1 MKDAYAFDRNFEG
14 LDQSYKE
21 MYDAYD
27 RIFTRCGLTFRPVE
41 ADTGAIGGS
50 NSHEFTALSEV
61 GESEIAYCDKCS
73 MAATTELS
81 LIHIYMKEEP
91 GGCRV
96 IGIKNIRD
104 AIRTFSLR

>member
-1 MKDAYAFDRNFEG
+1 MNLYQIQTKYRDEARPRFGLMRSREFIMKDAYSFDRDFEG

-61 GESEIAYCDKCS
+61 GGE
-73 MAATTELS
+73 
-81 LIHIYMKEEP
+81 
-91 GGCRV
+91 
-96 IGIKNIRD
+96 RD
-104 AIRTFSLR
+104 RIL